1 MANIK
6 SAKKRILTT
15 RKKTDVNTARR
26 SRIKTFVKKVLEAV
40 QSGNAKEAEAAYR
53 QARPEI
59 DRGVAKGILKKN
71 TAARKKASLSSQ
83 IKALKA
89 K

>member
-15 RKKTDVNTARR
+15 RKKTAANTARR
-26 SRIKTFVKKVLEAV
+26 SRLRTFVKKVDMAVEA
-40 QSGNAKEAEAAYR
+40 GNAQEAEAALKLA
-53 QARPEI
+53 QPEI

-71 TAARKKASLSSQ
+71 TAARKMSRLSARV
-83 IKALKA
+83 KALKA
-89 K
+89 